1 MQGLCNSVNMYM
13 AIIPILS
20 DSKFNNLV
28 EELPSN
34 DPESKDWVMVKSM
47 MSMAR
52 KKPQHGLVPIELD
65 PITRKTKLTLV
76 MVPEWG
82 VYFPPYNLSRL
93 AGVTHAAGYATTVHD
108 INVKA
113 WRRMKET
120 APIDYWD
127 PSREWMW
134 SSNLYIKEI
143 HQYLKPILQEYA
155 DLIAS
160 EQPDVV
166 GFCLYYTNEIPTNWI
181 AAKLRKLLPNAKI
194 IIGGPQAASPNRS
207 TPQFYDHIV
216 QGEGE
221 QLLLTLLDGIE
232 SGNPVTDKYLVAPKT
247 RLDLDSLPFPDYS
260 YYDLNDYEMPNGI
273 SSELSRGCVAKC
285 VFCTEVHFWKYRG
298 RMAGTVLDEIEFQF
312 KTHGIDFVWF
322 IDSLVNGNLK
332 ELRAFALGVVERK
345 LNIHWMGYARCDER
359 MDLDYFKD
367 LKDSGCHQLNYG
379 VESGSQQVLDDMKKG
394 VTVQAIENNL
404 KHGGSVGIKNS
415 TNWIIGFP
423 SEDPQGF
430 ADTLTLVWRVRNYG
444 LFNVSP
450 GITMMLSPGSE
461 ILTNMGK
468 FNISP
473 YRFQES
479 WTTPDLTNTKLHRLI
494 RQKSFLIF
502 LQHLHTKQDVW
513 GIQHPGIKDVYKIE
527 YDHANV
533 IDQIPYEQ
541 FDYNIIKP
549 NISAFAD
556 SLVNEIWPLLR
567 NLWRALGPYKI
578 SIDYDPAVDLRA
590 WSNRLACDYTAN
602 HVFEIDSAGHW
613 SAKHNYKFI
622 QHPDLNYDEF
632 HWDDHSFEYSW
643 AGLGIWTA

>member
-1 MQGLCNSVNMYM
+1 MSIIK
-13 AIIPILS
+13 IIPVEDLS
-20 DSKFNNLV
+20 QDI
-28 EELPSN
+28 PPG

-93 AGVTHAAGYATTVHD
+93 AGVTRAAGYATTVHD

-134 SSNLYIKEI
+134 PSNLYMKEI
-143 HQYLKPILQEYA
+143 HQYLEPILQEYV

-166 GFCLYYTNEIPTNWI
+166 GFCLYYTNEIPTNWM

-194 IIGGPQAASPNRS
+194 IIGGPQAASPSRF
-207 TPQFYDHIV
+207 TPNFYDHIV

-221 QLLLTLLDGIE
+221 QLLLNLLDGIE

-298 RMAGTVLDEIEFQF
+298 RMAGTVLDEVEFQF

-345 LNIHWMGYARCDER
+345 LNIRWQGYARCDIR

-367 LKDSGCHQLNYG
+367 LKASGCHQLNYG
-379 VESGSQQVLDDMKKG
+379 VESGSQRVLDDMKKG
-394 VTVQAIENNL
+394 VTVQAIEDNL
-404 KHGGSVGIKNS
+404 KHGGSVGIENS

-423 SEDPQGF
+423 SENPQGF
-430 ADTLTLVWRVRNYG
+430 ADTLTLVWRVRNYK

-450 GITMMLSPGSE
+450 GITMMLSPGAE
-461 ILTNMGK
+461 VTMNGEK
-468 FNISP
+468 FNIFP
-473 YRFQES
+473 HRFQAA
-479 WTTPDLTNTKLHRLI
+479 WTTSDLTNTKLHRLI

-502 LQHLHTKQDVW
+502 LQHLNTKDYVW
-513 GIQHPGIKDVYKIE
+513 GTERPSLKTMFDIT
-527 YDHANV
+527 YDKNNIV
-533 IDQIPYEQ
+533 DQIPYEE
-541 FDYNIIKP
+541 FDYNIIKSG
-549 NISAFAD
+549 ISLFAD
-556 SLVNEIWPLLR
+556 SAMNEVWPLLR
-567 NLWRALGPYKI
+567 NLWRALGAYTIEVRYEPE
-578 SIDYDPAVDLRA
+578 ADLRE
-590 WSNRLACDYTAN
+590 WGDRLACNYT
-602 HVFEIDSAGHW
+602 
-613 SAKHNYKFI
+613 AKHNFTIDSQGSWTAKHYYNFV
-622 QHPDLNYDEF
+622 QQPDNEGYTWDNY
-632 HWDDHSFEYSW
+632 SFEYTW
-643 AGLGIWTA
+643 NGTGTW

>member
-1 MQGLCNSVNMYM
+1 M
-13 AIIPILS
+13 AIIPILPS
-20 DSKFNNLV
+20 VTNNLT
-28 EELPSN
+28 EELPPG
-34 DPESKDWVMVKSM
+34 DPQSKDWVMVKSM
-47 MSMAR
+47 MGMAR
-52 KKPQHGLVPIELD
+52 KKPQHGLVPIELE

-93 AGVTHAAGYATTVHD
+93 AGVTRAAGYATKVHD

-134 SSNLYIKEI
+134 PSNLYMKEI
-143 HQYLKPILQEYA
+143 HQYLEPILQEYV
-155 DLIAS
+155 DLIVS

-166 GFCLYYTNEIPTNWI
+166 GFCLYYTNEIPTNWM
-181 AAKLRKLLPNAKI
+181 AVKLRKLLPNAKI
-194 IIGGPQAASPNRS
+194 IIGGPQAASPSRF
-207 TPQFYDHIV
+207 TPNFYDHIV

-221 QLLLTLLDGIE
+221 QLLLNLLDGIE
-232 SGNPVTDKYLVAPKT
+232 NNNPITDKYLVAPKT

-298 RMAGTVLDEIEFQF
+298 RMAGTVLDEVEFQF

-345 LNIHWMGYARCDER
+345 LNIRWQGYARCDLR

-367 LKDSGCHQLNYG
+367 LKASGCHQLNYG
-379 VESGSQQVLDDMKKG
+379 VESGSQRVLDDMKKG
-394 VTVQAIENNL
+394 VTVQGIEDNL
-404 KHGGSVGIKNS
+404 KYGGIVGIENS

-430 ADTLTLVWRVRNYG
+430 ADTLTLVWRVRNYR

-450 GITMMLSPGSE
+450 GITMMLSPGAE
-461 ILTNMGK
+461 VTMNGEK
-468 FNISP
+468 FNIFP
-473 YRFQES
+473 HRFQSS
-479 WTTPDLTNTKLHRLI
+479 WTTSDLTNTKLHRLI

-502 LQHLHTKQDVW
+502 LQHLNTKDYVW
-513 GIQHPGIKDVYKIE
+513 GTERPSLKTMFDIT
-527 YDHANV
+527 YDTNNIV
-533 IDQIPYEQ
+533 DQIPYEE
-541 FDYNIIKP
+541 FDYNIIKSG
-549 NISAFAD
+549 ISVFAD
-556 SLVNEIWPLLR
+556 SAMNEIWPLLR
-567 NLWRALGPYKI
+567 NLWRALGAYTIEVRYEPE
-578 SIDYDPAVDLRA
+578 ADLRE
-590 WSNRLACDYTAN
+590 WGDRLGCNYT
-602 HVFEIDSAGHW
+602 
-613 SAKHNYKFI
+613 AKHNFTIDSEGNWTAEHYYNFV
-622 QHPDLNYDEF
+622 QQPDNEGYTWDNY
-632 HWDDHSFEYSW
+632 SFEYTW
-643 AGLGIWTA
+643 NGTGTWL